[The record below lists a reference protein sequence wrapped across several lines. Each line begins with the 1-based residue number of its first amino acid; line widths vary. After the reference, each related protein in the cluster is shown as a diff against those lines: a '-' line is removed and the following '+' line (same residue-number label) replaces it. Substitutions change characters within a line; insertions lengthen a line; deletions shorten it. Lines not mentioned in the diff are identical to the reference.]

1 MDRAGSTMYHPA
13 THVSVDSFESLLT
26 AQLEGLMRQ
35 ALGYTRARS
44 AAEDLVQETALRALR
59 FREQFTMGT
68 NFRAWVSTI
77 LAHTFIH
84 GYRHGQR
91 ERQVLGSG
99 GQADVAAHLGLDGA
113 RAPHTDPS
121 YASLTMGF
129 GDEVTLA
136 LANLP
141 EDFRRVVVLCDVE
154 GHSYKEIA
162 ALLGA
167 PIGTVMS
174 RLHRARRL
182 LARQLEGL
190 ALSQGIGRAQEMV
203 ALAAKVAV

>member
-1 MDRAGSTMYHPA
+1 MQHIHLPPSADAQ
-13 THVSVDSFESLLT
+13 FESLLV

-35 ALGYTRARS
+35 AMGYTRGRS

-59 FREQFTMGT
+59 FREQFAMGT

-84 GYRHGQR
+84 SYRHGQR
-91 ERQVLGSG
+91 ERQVMG
-99 GQADVAAHLGLDGA
+99 GESQHDVASHLGLDGA
-113 RAPHTDPS
+113 QATYADPQHRLVTL
-121 YASLTMGF
+121 SL
-129 GDEVTLA
+129 GDETARA

-141 EDFRRVVVLCDVE
+141 EGYRQVVVMCDID

-162 ALLGA
+162 AALNA
-167 PIGTVMS
+167 PIGTIMS

-182 LARQLEGL
+182 LARQLQGV
-190 ALSQGIGRAQEMV
+190 AQAQGIGLSQAV